1 MSTLSTGEI
10 AGRQPRSFWVPVL
23 CGAMILTIG
32 IGARQSFGI
41 FQKPIAA
48 ELGVG
53 RELWSFA
60 NALSVLL
67 MGVLSPFVGN
77 IADRFGT
84 ARTVAVGGV
93 LYVAGILMI
102 AAASEGVMLTAGNIL
117 CGIGTAAAGFGP
129 ILGAI
134 TRQTPAARRSIALG
148 VATAGGSFGQF
159 AIVPF
164 ASLMQ
169 QLLDNWHATMA
180 ILGLVS
186 VLMVPLALGLRESR
200 RPGGNPATGAPRQ
213 GTREALREAS
223 RMAGFW
229 LLTVGF
235 FVCGFHV
242 TFIGLHL
249 PPYIADK
256 AVGMS
261 LFGRPISPF
270 ELGGWAIGLVGLF
283 NIAGALIWGWLG
295 SRHPKKD
302 MLALLYA
309 LRSLAFVLFLLLPLS
324 WVSVLLFAAA
334 LGFLWLGTVPLTSGL
349 VGYMFGPTH
358 MSMLWGLVFF
368 SHQLG
373 SFFGG
378 WAPAGCMTSEAITT
392 RCGGSRSAS
401 ASWPPCFTGRFA
413 KDQRRVLLWRRH
425 RHDKQR
431 RARRGN
437 RARPWRIY
445 SGARPDCGVRLRR

>member
-1 MSTLSTGEI
+1 MSVASPDPVAGHLSRG
-10 AGRQPRSFWVPVL
+10 FWAPVL
-23 CGAMILTIG
+23 CGALILTIG

-60 NALSVLL
+60 NALSMLL
-67 MGVLSPFVGN
+67 MGVFAPFAGN

-84 ARTVAVGGV
+84 ARTVAAGGV
-93 LYVAGILMI
+93 LYVAGIFMI
-102 AAASEGVMLTAGNIL
+102 AAASEGVLLTAGNVL
-117 CGIGTAAAGFGP
+117 CGIGMAAAGFGP
-129 ILGAI
+129 ILGTIA
-134 TRQTPAARRSIALG
+134 RQTPAPRRSIALG
-148 VATAGGSFGQF
+148 IATAGGSFGQF

-164 ASLMQ
+164 ASLLQ
-169 QLLDNWHATMA
+169 HRLDSWHHTMA

-186 VLMVPLALGLRESR
+186 VLMVPLALGLRQR
-200 RPGGNPATGAPRQ
+200 HRPGTGAAAGTRPQ
-213 GTREALREAS
+213 GTRAALREAF
-223 RMAGFW
+223 RTPGFW
-229 LLTVGF
+229 LLTIGF

-242 TFIGLHL
+242 TFVGLHL
-249 PPYIADK
+249 PPYIADN
-256 AVGMS
+256 AVGMRF
-261 LFGRPISPF
+261 FGATVSPL

-295 SRHPKKD
+295 GRHPKKD

-309 LRSLAFVLFLLLPLS
+309 LRAASFIVFLAVPLS

-358 MSMLWGLVFF
+358 MAMLWGIVFF

-378 WAPAGCMTSEAITT
+378 WGAGRLYDVQGNYDAMWWIAVGLGVIAALLHWQIRERPAAGLAMA
-392 RCGGSRSAS
+392 
-401 ASWPPCFTGRFA
+401 
-413 KDQRRVLLWRRH
+413 
-425 RHDKQR
+425 
-431 RARRGN
+431 RA
-437 RARPWRIY
+437 
-445 SGARPDCGVRLRR
+445 